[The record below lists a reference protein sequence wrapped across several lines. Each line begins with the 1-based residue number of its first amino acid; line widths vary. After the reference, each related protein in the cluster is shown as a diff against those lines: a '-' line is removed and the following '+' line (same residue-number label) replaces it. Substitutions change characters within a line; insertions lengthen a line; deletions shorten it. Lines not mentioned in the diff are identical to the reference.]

1 MASKDRFIDA
11 VAMVDTIAPRDRRS
25 EVPGQGTW
33 FEVVRF
39 AMWLYIK
46 RAPTNS
52 GSRVIIGV
60 VCKSNNIISVCTR
73 K

>member
-39 AMWLYIK
+39 AMLLYI
-46 RAPTNS
+46 
-52 GSRVIIGV
+52 
-60 VCKSNNIISVCTR
+60 
-73 K
+73 